1 MTPAALSPALFSAP
15 PSTAE
20 ASAGSSTAGNGQTPD
35 NAFSSLLGSSDRPA
49 SQTPALG
56 PAATGD
62 SDEPLADTPV
72 DVADAPWPPP
82 GLETLIPL
90 PVAVPP
96 PAVPAAAALLAANR
110 LLPAAGSDSLPGVG
124 AGMPATAIALAGS
137 ATEGPALASALAP
150 AAPPTAIALQAATE
164 PLLDEDSVGRML
176 ALNPTLTDT
185 TVTPAVT
192 DNGGLVALAA
202 LGASATAS
210 ALPGNDGPGPL
221 LPTAA
226 DFGGEQFDQDVAQ
239 GVEYMLDNKLQSA
252 RIRISPQQLGM
263 IEVELRL
270 EGERVHASFS
280 SAQGEVRQAL
290 HDSLPRLREMLDAHG
305 LQMGQT
311 AVADSSASQHGQG
324 GQPGHGQPGTVVGD
338 SAPASAAAAGAVV
351 WRADGLLDTYA

>member
-137 ATEGPALASALAP
+137 ATEGP

-311 AVADSSASQHGQG
+311 AVADSSAGQHGQG

>member
-1 MTPAALSPALFSAP
+1 MTPTALSPALFSAP
-15 PSTAE
+15 PPAAE
-20 ASAGSSTAGNGQTPD
+20 TSVGSSTTGNGQTPD

-192 DNGGLVALAA
+192 DNGGLAALAA
-202 LGASATAS
+202 LGASATAN

-311 AVADSSASQHGQG
+311 AVADSSAGQHGQG